1 MSNKSIYFVGI
12 GGIGMSA
19 LARYFMHE
27 GYRVGG
33 YDRTPSFLTEQLAQE
48 GASVHYE
55 DNIELIGEEFRDPA
69 TTRVIYTPA
78 VPVEVLWRV
87 VEDPTAATTARAGA
101 AFALRSTLD
110 DDGKARLRIVA
121 DACAA
126 PKLRVALDELATG
139 EDDVADTFDALVD
152 GDAQRRA
159 ISP

>member
-78 VPVEVLWRV
+78 VPADHSELCYFREGGFEVRRQLRDGCCGYARQDHHIDYGGV
-87 VEDPTAATTARAGA
+87 VEPPRGRMRQGCAGRYLEE
-101 AFALRSTLD
+101 LREQPSA
-110 DDGKARLRIVA
+110 G
-121 DACAA
+121 
-126 PKLRVALDELATG
+126 
-139 EDDVADTFDALVD
+139 
-152 GDAQRRA
+152 
-159 ISP
+159 